1 MVNISQVKKG
11 TLVGF
16 GLGAIQSGLFLYEAQ
31 VSGNFERFVIAEV
44 VPEIIKSVRRNAGL
58 ININIAH
65 QDRIETV
72 TVGPLEVLDP
82 NQENERQVI
91 IKAIAGAEAITTA
104 LPGVNFYQHGNGDSA
119 PFKILAAGLDEKIR
133 KNGPQA
139 LVYTAENHNHAAE
152 ILQELVLNET
162 SSEKS
167 LVLDNACFL
176 NTVIGK
182 MSGVIHDAEERNA
195 LKLKA
200 MTPEIPRA
208 ILVEAFNR
216 ILISRVSFEAS
227 GFLPKIQTFTEK
239 DDLLPFE
246 EAKLYGHNATHALAA
261 YLGSLLGI
269 ERIAEL
275 ADIPGMMEFLRNAF
289 MQESGVALIHR
300 YEGIDPLFTP
310 EGYQE
315 YVDDLLLR
323 MVNPY
328 LSDRVE
334 RVGRDVE
341 RKLAWDDRL
350 VGTMRLCLAEGIQ
363 PLRYALGTAAALC
376 HMDPDVLSDTALVE
390 EKLTTLWGEHSAEP
404 LASGMIK
411 LVNNALKDIKEWQD
425 GGSRDPLNLLIK
437 FDMQD

>member
-1 MVNISQVKKG
+1 MKNMSQVKKG

-31 VSGNFERFVIAEV
+31 ASGNFDRLGVAEV
-44 VPEIIKSVRRNAGL
+44 VPEVIESVRKNAGVIL
-58 ININIAH
+58 VNIAH
-65 QDRIETV
+65 PDHIETV
-72 TVGPLEVLDP
+72 SVGPLEVLDP
-82 NQENERQVI
+82 NKDTDRQVLI
-91 IKAIAGAEAITTA
+91 EAIAQADAITTA
-104 LPGVNFYQHGNGDSA
+104 LPGVDFYRRGQIGCV
-119 PFKILAAGLDEKIR
+119 PYQILAGGLRLKI
-133 KNGPQA
+133 KANGPHA
-139 LVYTAENHNHAAE
+139 VIYCAENHNHAAE
-152 ILQELVLNET
+152 ILQDLVVGELAGDNIQLL
-162 SSEKS
+162 EK
-167 LVLDNACFL
+167 VCFL

-182 MSGVIHDAEERNA
+182 MSGVINEQAERAA
-195 LKLKA
+195 LGLKS
-200 MTPEIPRA
+200 MTPELPRA

-411 LVNNALKDIKEWQD
+411 LVNNALKDIKQWQD